1 MAIGALLYIGTGH
14 ISTEDI
20 QFSDRVKSAV
30 YWRSGTQILSQIISW
45 GVTLAILR
53 ILDPGDYGLFAMSSV
68 ILVFLNFLNG
78 YGFASSLIQS
88 EKVEPMQIRQAFGM
102 LLLLN
107 GALALIQLFIAP
119 VLAVQYYQE
128 PIVGEMIKWQ
138 ALIYLST
145 PFMVIPEALMSRNL
159 EFKKPAIINLLSAIV
174 GAAAAL
180 YMALN
185 DWGVWTLVFAPIAI
199 FWTRAIALT
208 FATKFFIWPSF
219 NFRGA
224 GAMFGFGTTLLVSHG
239 FWIVQS
245 QSDIFIAGR
254 FLSKHD
260 LGLYA
265 EALFLTSIFAAKFVP
280 PLNEVAF
287 PAYARLQHDKAALA
301 AGFLK
306 AAKLILFIA
315 CPLYIGMAATAEPFV
330 TVIMGNKWIEGIP
343 FVQILALSMPFMT
356 LQIIFTPAL
365 NAVGKPNL
373 TARNSMFGAVLMPIT
388 FLIGIQ
394 YGAIGLAWGWLIA
407 FPILLAFT
415 FYNAKDVIG
424 ITLRGL
430 LDATWPAICAS
441 VAMAGMVLLADKYGG
456 AAIMQSNLMIYKY
469 EMDIYVRFVFLIAV
483 GAATYFALLWY
494 FSRDTLQEII
504 TLVVK
509 RKVPIE
515 EAADA
520 NGPSNDNKDLGIE
533 AQT

>member
-1 MAIGALLYIGTGH
+1 M
-14 ISTEDI
+14 
-20 QFSDRVKSAV
+20 KSAV
-30 YWRSGTQILSQIISW
+30 YWRSGTQILSQVISW

-53 ILDPGDYGLFAMSSV
+53 ILDPGDYGLFAMTSV

-88 EKVEPMQIRQAFGM
+88 ESVEPMQIRQAFGM
-102 LLLLN
+102 LLILN
-107 GALALIQLFIAP
+107 VALALVQLFIAP
-119 VLAVQYYQE
+119 ALAVQYYQE
-128 PIVGEMIKWQ
+128 PMVGEMLRWQ

-145 PFMVIPEALMSRNL
+145 PFMVLPEALMSRNL
-159 EFKKPAIINLLSAIV
+159 EFKKPAIINLLSAFV
-174 GAAAAL
+174 GAAVSL
-180 YMALN
+180 YMAIN

-208 FATKFFIWPSF
+208 VATKFYIWPSF
-219 NFRGA
+219 DFRGA

-254 FLSKHD
+254 FLDTHD

-287 PAYARLQHDKAALA
+287 PAYARMQHDKEALA

-315 CPLYIGMAATAEPFV
+315 CPLYIGMSATAEPFV
-330 TVIMGNKWIEGIP
+330 AVIMGDKWLEGIP
-343 FVQILALSMPFMT
+343 YVQILALSMPFMT

-365 NAVGKPNL
+365 NALGKPNL

-388 FLIGIQ
+388 FLFGIQ

-407 FPILLAFT
+407 FPILLSFT

-424 ITLRGL
+424 ITWRGL
-430 LDATWPAICAS
+430 LDSIWPAIFAS
-441 VAMAGMVLLADKYGG
+441 ISM
-456 AAIMQSNLMIYKY
+456 AAIVILVDQYIGKKIMLLEYSLFGHEY
-469 EMDIYVRFVFLIAV
+469 DIYLRFLLLVATGAV
-483 GAATYFALLWY
+483 TYFAMLWY
-494 FSRDTLQEII
+494 FAKDTLQEVIN
-504 TLVVK
+504 LVVK
-509 RKVPIE
+509 RKPPVI
-515 EAADA
+515 EAAEPNSESA
-520 NGPSNDNKDLGIE
+520 LEK
-533 AQT
+533 

>member
-1 MAIGALLYIGTGH
+1 M
-14 ISTEDI
+14 
-20 QFSDRVKSAV
+20 
-30 YWRSGTQILSQIISW
+30 
-45 GVTLAILR
+45 AILR
-53 ILDPGDYGLFAMSSV
+53 ILDPGDYGLFAMTSV

-88 EKVEPMQIRQAFGM
+88 ETVEPMQIRQAFGM
-102 LLLLN
+102 LLILN
-107 GALALIQLFIAP
+107 TALALVQLFIAP
-119 VLAVQYYQE
+119 ALAVQYYQE
-128 PIVGEMIKWQ
+128 PMVGEMLRWQ

-145 PFMVIPEALMSRNL
+145 PFMVLPEALMSRNL
-159 EFKKPAIINLLSAIV
+159 EFKKPAIINLLSAFV
-174 GAAAAL
+174 GASVSL

-208 FATKFFIWPSF
+208 VATKFYIWPSF
-219 NFRGA
+219 DFRGA

-254 FLSKHD
+254 FLDPHD

-287 PAYARLQHDKAALA
+287 PAYARMQHDKEALA

-330 TVIMGNKWIEGIP
+330 AVIMGDKWLEGIP
-343 FVQILALSMPFMT
+343 YVQILALSMPFMT

-365 NAVGKPNL
+365 NALGKPNL

-388 FLIGIQ
+388 FLFGIQ
-394 YGAIGLAWGWLIA
+394 YGAIGLAWGWLLA
-407 FPILLAFT
+407 FPILLCFT

-424 ITLRGL
+424 ITWRGL
-430 LDATWPAICAS
+430 LDSIWPAIFAS
-441 VAMAGMVLLADKYGG
+441 ISMAAVVILVDIYIGKKIMQLEYSLFGHEYDIYLRFLLLIVTG
-456 AAIMQSNLMIYKY
+456 AA
-469 EMDIYVRFVFLIAV
+469 A
-483 GAATYFALLWY
+483 YFAMLWY
-494 FSRDTLQEII
+494 FAKDTLEEVIN
-504 TLVVK
+504 LVVK
-509 RKVPIE
+509 RKPPVVEVPQTNIE
-515 EAADA
+515 TA
-520 NGPSNDNKDLGIE
+520 PKD
-533 AQT
+533 